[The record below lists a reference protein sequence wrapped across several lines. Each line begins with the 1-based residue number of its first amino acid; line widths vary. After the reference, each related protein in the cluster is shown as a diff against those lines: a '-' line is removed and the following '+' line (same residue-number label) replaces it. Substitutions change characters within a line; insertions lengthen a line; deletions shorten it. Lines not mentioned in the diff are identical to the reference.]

1 MSGDV
6 AHLIILPAARA
17 DLIEIG
23 DFIAQDDPRRAASF
37 VAEIEGRMREAAEQP
52 MSFPVRDD
60 LHEGLRAARHGRYLI
75 FFVEA
80 GDEVRVVRVLHGAR
94 DLPSLLG
101 S

>member
-23 DFIAQDDPRRAASF
+23 DFIAQDDPRRALSF
-37 VAEIEGRMREAAEQP
+37 VAEIEGRMREAAERP
-52 MSFPVRDD
+52 MSFPARDD
-60 LHEGLRAARHGRYLI
+60 LHEGLRAARHRRYLI
-75 FFVEA
+75 FFVEE
-80 GDEVRVVRVLHGAR
+80 GDEVRVVRVLYGAR